1 MVLLTND
8 GRLQKARDDVLE
20 PNIHLMIG
28 GAWMIASKRFSR
40 TVALSLSEI
49 LGRSPGTSITI
60 NHIH

>member
-28 GAWMIASKRFSR
+28 GAWMIASRRFSR

-49 LGRSPGTSITI
+49 DRSPGTSITI
-60 NHIH
+60 NHIR